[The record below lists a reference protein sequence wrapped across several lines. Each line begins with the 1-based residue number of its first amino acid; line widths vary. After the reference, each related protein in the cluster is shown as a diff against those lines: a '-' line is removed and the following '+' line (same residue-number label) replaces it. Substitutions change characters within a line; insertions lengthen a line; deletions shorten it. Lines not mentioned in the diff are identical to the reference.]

1 MLITAENFRSYISLD
16 TSDYDGIIEMLI
28 SGAVSWIEVMLSN
41 KIDEDSVEEYFDGDE
56 IDENVYLANNL
67 NIKDLTVEYDS
78 DGSWVAVPDTDYVFY
93 KDQGIVKL
101 DNVRSGELNYKISYK
116 AGYTDSDVPDD
127 LKLAILKLV
136 GKLWNQ
142 RKSDGIK
149 TENLGDAGIAWEEQ
163 LSPDIASALS
173 RYKMYSI

>member
-1 MLITAENFRSYISLD
+1 MITADEFKSYIGL
-16 TSDYDGIIEMLI
+16 TVSDYDSVIEMLI
-28 SGAVSWIEVMLSN
+28 SGAVSWIEVMLNN
-41 KIDEDSVEEYFDGDE
+41 KIKEDSVEEYFDGDE
-56 IDENVYLANNL
+56 IDDNIYLANNL
-67 NIKDLTVEYDS
+67 NLKDLTVEYDS
-78 DGSWVAVPDTDYVFY
+78 DGSWVAMSDSDYVFY

-116 AGYTDSDVPDD
+116 AGFTDQNIPDS

-149 TENLGDAGIAWEEQ
+149 TENLGDAGISWEDH
-163 LSPDIASALS
+163 LSPDIASILS